1 MSDTTR
7 APKEYEE
14 SGTEYVFTSRE
25 IFNNMVQN
33 NRYKVELLTVFSSPF
48 ELSGMWTGFD
58 TEHWLSTGS
67 WSTASI
73 KEIFTVPVMI
83 LWRKC

>member
-14 SGTEYVFTSRE
+14 SGREYVFTSRE

-48 ELSGMWTGFD
+48 ELSGM
-58 TEHWLSTGS
+58 
-67 WSTASI
+67 
-73 KEIFTVPVMI
+73 
-83 LWRKC
+83 